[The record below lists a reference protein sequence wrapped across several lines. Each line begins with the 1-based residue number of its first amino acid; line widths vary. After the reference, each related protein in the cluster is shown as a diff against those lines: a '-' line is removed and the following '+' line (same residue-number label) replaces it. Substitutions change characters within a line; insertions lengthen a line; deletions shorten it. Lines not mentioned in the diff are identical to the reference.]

1 MAETESLIDALDIL
15 IKDANGQLEPA
26 DSPYADEVDEAYELW
41 LEGWAADARQVLSH
55 GYMPAALLEEFN
67 AAIPD
72 KSAESGRRAVAILER
87 VRGNLSSGSRK
98 WPPGES
104 PAI

>member
-1 MAETESLIDALDIL
+1 MAETERLINALDIL
-15 IKDANGQLEPA
+15 IKDANGQLELA
-26 DSPYADEVDEAYELW
+26 DTLYADEVDESYQPW
-41 LEGWAADARQVLSH
+41 LQGWAADACQILSH

-87 VRGNLSSGSRK
+87 VRANLSKENPQS
-98 WPPGES
+98 PPVK
-104 PAI
+104 